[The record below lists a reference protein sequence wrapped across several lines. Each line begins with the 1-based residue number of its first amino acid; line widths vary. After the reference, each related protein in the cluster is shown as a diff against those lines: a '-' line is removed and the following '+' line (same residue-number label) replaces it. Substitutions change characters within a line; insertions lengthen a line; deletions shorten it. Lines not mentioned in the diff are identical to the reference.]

1 MWGAPTQAVRAH
13 PWLLAAA
20 DAGRWQRGKGSG
32 RRPCRYSLMSAML
45 TYDPDKRI
53 SIGDALDHR
62 CGHWL
67 FRA

>member
-1 MWGAPTQAVRAH
+1 
-13 PWLLAAA
+13 
-20 DAGRWQRGKGSG
+20 
-32 RRPCRYSLMSAML
+32 MSAML